1 MNCFYGSSAENN
13 YAVEKRLE
21 AFPAIIPQKH
31 PTPFK
36 SEQQAGYIKT
46 LMFFDVSTVLF
57 VSMCEQQMSVVAL
70 INKIIIFLI
79 IFPNGVKTICTSTFL
94 SKFS

>member
-1 MNCFYGSSAENN
+1 MNCFNGSSAENN

-46 LMFFDVSTVLF
+46 LMFFWCIHCFVCLDVRTTNE
-57 VSMCEQQMSVVAL
+57 CCC
-70 INKIIIFLI
+70 IDK
-79 IFPNGVKTICTSTFL
+79 
-94 SKFS
+94 

>member
-1 MNCFYGSSAENN
+1 MNCFNGSSAENN

-46 LMFFDVSTVLF
+46 LMFF
-57 VSMCEQQMSVVAL
+57 
-70 INKIIIFLI
+70 
-79 IFPNGVKTICTSTFL
+79 
-94 SKFS
+94 